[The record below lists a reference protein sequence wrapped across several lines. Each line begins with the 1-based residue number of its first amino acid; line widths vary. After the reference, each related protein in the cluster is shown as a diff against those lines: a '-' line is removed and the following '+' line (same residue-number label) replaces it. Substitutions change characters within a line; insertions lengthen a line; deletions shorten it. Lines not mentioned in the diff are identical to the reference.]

1 MAIDIEKNIS
11 QLVQNQF
18 PEFYREEGEM
28 FILFVKAYYEWL
40 ESNNQVLYHSR
51 RLGQYK
57 DIDTTIDDFI
67 IDFKN
72 KYLSNVQF
80 NTATNKKLFIK
91 NALEFYRAKG
101 TERAVDLFFKLVYG
115 IEADVYYPGDDL
127 FKLSDNSW
135 QDRVYIELIP
145 NDNNVEFVGK
155 QIEGASSRAAAFVEN
170 LVKVKKGSF
179 NVDVLYLAGVSGNF
193 ETGEQIKV
201 ESLLGDEDYRNQI
214 VGSLSSFTINS
225 SKPNFVV
232 GEVVKVID
240 GRGRNGQAVVTET
253 KDATGVVDFSI
264 PEAKQGWGY
273 GPDCLVLGSDRVL
286 QTGDIVF
293 TNDDYFYHKDPF
305 KVFETIKQ
313 DLFVMTIDA
322 ANTNSTDITQLS
334 IGQDIYATANDEV
347 DGTVV
352 FEGTIVETSQIN
364 DQITVNFTK
373 SSYTNAS
380 SGAVEA
386 DDGRAIFGSEI
397 LTFWANNTSG
407 NNIGIDL
414 EANSTFDA
422 IIDATISGNVIGI
435 SNTYTIEYTAN
446 TEYPLAAGD
455 VLYQEEP
462 NAKQRYAQVVVANTF
477 ANAVSAQ
484 SYLNVDRSFG
494 FFRTNRPFKRLS
506 DNVQFPM
513 VSISNVS
520 IGVIDAGVTLSTG
533 TPFKKQANTYSAN
546 SELGTYFGPSANNSS
561 TTYSTKAT
569 FSGPESSR
577 DNLVDLFFYDSVNVD
592 DEPLKISS
600 ANLQLNIEDIDLQDA
615 SAPIQSDFPYIAGSN
630 TIYFANTLL
639 EDALSYANVAVS
651 VGGLESIVVNN
662 PGEAYGGDPIF
673 TVFEPRSY
681 HLERYDY
688 YIRYKAEGELKNFSV
703 GEIITVTGKDAEARI
718 CQINAE
724 ARELICQRLNLTNEL
739 SDGNTANGYE
749 TNLFTDGDFRHGDT
763 ITGQRTGV
771 SAIIEE
777 VNERR
782 MHPRTG
788 MNAVINSVAL
798 SGEGF
803 ATSVRVLNSGFGY
816 FGRRFSSTTA
826 SYIPGE
832 ALTLRSLTD
841 TTKTMNTYGFVERQG
856 IAPGRHPTRRS
867 FLSSDK
873 YLPDNDYYQEYSYK
887 VLTALPF
894 STYKNTLVE
903 LLHLAGSKP
912 FGGYVGTSETT
923 INITA
928 ESETTEWDIKNFE
941 LFINQN
947 TFYSANVA

>member
-1 MAIDIEKNIS
+1 MALDIEKNIS

-28 FILFVKAYYEWL
+28 FILFVRAYYEWL
-40 ESNNQVLYHSR
+40 ESNNQALYHSR

-57 DIDTTIDDFI
+57 DIDTTIEDFI

-135 QDRVYIELIP
+135 QDRVYLELIP

-155 QIEGASSRAAAFVEN
+155 QIEGASSGAAAFAEN
-170 LVKVKKGSF
+170 LVKVKKGAY
-179 NVDVLYLAGVSGNF
+179 NVDVLYLAGVNGNF

-201 ESLLGDEDYRNQI
+201 ESLSGEENYRNQI
-214 VGSLSSFTINS
+214 IGSLTRFDVNS
-225 SKPNFVV
+225 SQAGFKI
-232 GEVVKVID
+232 GETVKVIN
-240 GRGRNGQAVVTET
+240 GRGKNAEGVVTET
-253 KDATGVVDFSI
+253 RDATGIVNFDI
-264 PEAKQGWGY
+264 PTGKQGWGY
-273 GPDCLVLGSDRVL
+273 GPDSLVLGSDRVL
-286 QTGDIVF
+286 VTGDIVF
-293 TNDDYFYHKDPF
+293 TNDDYFYHLDPF
-305 KVFETIKQ
+305 KKFDLVKQ
-313 DLFVMTIDA
+313 DLITLTIDGS
-322 ANTNSTDITQLS
+322 NTNSTDIAELTV
-334 IGQDIYATANDEV
+334 GQDIYATANDEV

-352 FEGTIVETSQIN
+352 FEGTIVEKSQIN
-364 DQITVNFTK
+364 DQIIVNFTA
-373 SSYTNAS
+373 SSYTNTS
-380 SGAVEA
+380 SGTIEA
-386 DDGRAIFGSEI
+386 DDGRAIHGSEI

-422 IIDATISGNVIGI
+422 IVDATISGNVIGV
-435 SNTYTIEYTAN
+435 SNTYTIEYTAS
-446 TEYPLAAGD
+446 TDYPIAAGD

-462 NAKQRYAQVVVANTF
+462 NAFQRYAQVVVANTF

-484 SYLNVDRSFG
+484 SYLNVDRSYG

-506 DNVQFPM
+506 DGVQFPM

-520 IGVIDAGVTLSTG
+520 IGIIDAGVTLSSG
-533 TPFKKQANTYSAN
+533 TPFKKQANTYAAN
-546 SELGTYFGPSANNSS
+546 TELGTYFAGGANNSS
-561 TTYSTKAT
+561 TTYSTKAS
-569 FSGPESSR
+569 FSGVEANR
-577 DNLVDLFFYDSVNVD
+577 DNLVDLFFYESLNVD

-600 ANLQLNIEDIDLQDA
+600 ANLELNIEDTDLFDA
-615 SAPIQSDFPYIAGSN
+615 AAPTQSDFPFIAGGN
-630 TIYFANTLL
+630 TIIANTTLL
-639 EDALSYANVAVS
+639 EDALSYSNTAVS

-662 PGEAYGGDPIF
+662 PGEGYGGDPIF

-688 YIRYKAEGELKNFSV
+688 YIRYVEEAALKNFSV
-703 GEIITVTGKDAEARI
+703 GEIITVNGKEAEARI
-718 CQINAE
+718 CDINFDE
-724 ARELICQRLNLTNEL
+724 RELICQRLNLTNEL

-749 TNLFTDGDFRHGDT
+749 SNLFTDEDFRHGDT
-763 ITGQRTGV
+763 ITGQTTGV
-771 SAIIEE
+771 SAVIEE

-782 MHPRTG
+782 THPRTG
-788 MNAVINSVAL
+788 LNAVINSVAL
-798 SGEGF
+798 SGTGF
-803 ATSVRVLNSGFGY
+803 ATSIRVLNSGFGY
-816 FGRRFSSTTA
+816 FGRRFSSSTS

-832 ALTLRSLTD
+832 PLTLQSLTD
-841 TTKTMNTYGFVERQG
+841 SSKTILTYGFLEQQG
-856 IAPGRHPTRRS
+856 IAPGQHPSRKS

-894 STYKNTLVE
+894 SAYKNTLVE
-903 LLHLAGSKP
+903 LLHLAGSRP

-928 ESETTEWDIKNFE
+928 DADNSEWDIKNFE